1 MSPEL
6 EEALLEPSWT
16 ESGVGA
22 EAAAK
27 VVTSLKESRS

>member
-6 EEALLEPSWT
+6 EEALLEPIWT
-16 ESGVGA
+16 EEGVGA
-22 EAAAK
+22 EAGAK